1 MAFTIPRRN
10 ASWASMISPVKM
22 SSHAL
27 AMPTRRGR
35 KYVPPQSGCSPRL
48 TNACVNF
55 AAVEARRM
63 SQPSARFI
71 PAPAA
76 APFTAAITGLGA
88 SRIASST
95 RSRSGATLSSS
106 GRAGARHDQHANL
119 GILTGPEDG
128 VVEIVAQR
136 IAQRVQAL
144 GAVQGERGDG
154 VLHFVDQALVV
165 GHGPLL

>member
-1 MAFTIPRRN
+1 MLLPFLCLCALTSCDKLSARFAGAKTAFTIPSRS

-35 KYVPPQSGCSPRL
+35 KYVPPQSGCRPRL
-48 TNACVNF
+48 TKAWVNF
-55 AAVEARRM
+55 AAVDARRM

-95 RSRSGATLSSS
+95 RSRRGATLSSS
-106 GRAGARHDQHANL
+106 GRAGARPSLVSFIA
-119 GILTGPEDG
+119 LTSPP
-128 VVEIVAQR
+128 AQK
-136 IAQRVQAL
+136 
-144 GAVQGERGDG
+144 
-154 VLHFVDQALVV
+154 
-165 GHGPLL
+165 PLPAPVTTRTRTSVS

>member
-1 MAFTIPRRN
+1 
-10 ASWASMISPVKM
+10 M

-95 RSRSGATLSSS
+95 RSRSGATLSS
-106 GRAGARHDQHANL
+106 GRRAAFLGIVHGLDVAAGAEALAGARHDQHANL
-119 GILTGPEDG
+119 RILTGPEDG